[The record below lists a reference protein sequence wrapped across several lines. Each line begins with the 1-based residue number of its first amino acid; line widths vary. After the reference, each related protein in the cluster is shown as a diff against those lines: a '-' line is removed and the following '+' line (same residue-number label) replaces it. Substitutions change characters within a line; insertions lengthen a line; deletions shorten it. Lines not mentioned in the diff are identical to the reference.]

1 MKKVI
6 SKGKFER
13 MNKLS
18 NDQNIIDA
26 LALDQ
31 RGSLVNGM
39 KKASEKYGKLF
50 SMQLVYDFK
59 EIVSEVLSPLSSA
72 VLLDEQ
78 MGLKGFKPNQ
88 KTPA

>member
-39 KKASEKYGKLF
+39 KKHPKNTESFSACSWFMILKKLF
-50 SMQLVYDFK
+50 
-59 EIVSEVLSPLSSA
+59 
-72 VLLDEQ
+72 
-78 MGLKGFKPNQ
+78 Q
-88 KTPA
+88 KFSVH

>member
-39 KKASEKYGKLF
+39 KKAS
-50 SMQLVYDFK
+50 
-59 EIVSEVLSPLSSA
+59 
-72 VLLDEQ
+72 
-78 MGLKGFKPNQ
+78 
-88 KTPA
+88 